1 MLDNNKQEPFY
12 QVPKALIEMV
22 KQGELTHTEV
32 LIYMLVLDR
41 LRLTKYYDDY
51 GRYMIITRKEIQ
63 GTLKIP
69 KLITISKALK
79 KGEELKLFKI
89 IRTKGKATKYYEHK

>member
-41 LRLTKYYDDY
+41 LRQTKYCDDY

-63 GTLKIP
+63 GTLKVP

>member
-1 MLDNNKQEPFY
+1 MLDNNKQDSFY

-63 GTLKIP
+63 QTLKISR
-69 KLITISKALK
+69 LITISKALK
-79 KGEELKLFKI
+79 KSEELKLFKI
-89 IRTKGKATKYYEHK
+89 VRSKGKATKYYDYK

>member
-32 LIYMLVLDR
+32 LIYMLILDR
-41 LRLTKYYDDY
+41 LKHTKYRDEQGKYI
-51 GRYMIITRKEIQ
+51 IITRQEIQ
-63 GTLKIP
+63 QTLKIP
-69 KLITISKALK
+69 RLITISKALK
-79 KGEELKLFKI
+79 NSEELKLFKI
-89 IRTKGKATKYYEHK
+89 VRSKGKATKYYDYK

>member
-1 MLDNNKQEPFY
+1 MLDNDKQEPFY

-41 LRLTKYYDDY
+41 LRQTKYRDDY

-63 GTLKIP
+63 GTLKVP
-69 KLITISKALK
+69 KLITISKTLK

>member
-1 MLDNNKQEPFY
+1 MLDNNKQDSFY

>member
-1 MLDNNKQEPFY
+1 MLDKNKQQPFY

-41 LRLTKYYDDY
+41 LRQTKYCDDY
-51 GRYMIITRKEIQ
+51 GKYMITTRKEIQ

>member
-1 MLDNNKQEPFY
+1 MLDNNKQDSFY

-41 LRLTKYYDDY
+41 LRLTKYRDDY

-63 GTLKIP
+63 GTLKVP

-79 KGEELKLFKI
+79 KGEELKFFKI
-89 IRTKGKATKYYEHK
+89 IRTKGKATKYYEQG

>member
-1 MLDNNKQEPFY
+1 MLDNNKQDSFY

-51 GRYMIITRKEIQ
+51 GRYMVITRKEIQ
-63 GTLKIP
+63 KTLKIP

-89 IRTKGKATKYYEHK
+89 IRTKGKATRYYEYK

>member
-1 MLDNNKQEPFY
+1 MLDNNKQKPFY

-22 KQGELTHTEV
+22 KQGELAHTEV

-89 IRTKGKATKYYEHK
+89 IRTKGKTTKYYEHK